1 MSVERK
7 NYKFMTIFHTKLIN
21 YNVSTVNSGTI
32 NAKKKRKV
40 FFHEYVFEMNFFPLN
55 TVEIV

>member
-1 MSVERK
+1 
-7 NYKFMTIFHTKLIN
+7 MTIFHTKLIN

-32 NAKKKRKV
+32 NAKKKGKV